1 MKNVL
6 IIVLFFS
13 VSLSVFGQTGQRQPH
28 YYFTGDLSVGK
39 GGTGS
44 FADSSSFLQI
54 GPNGNSTKGVI
65 FPHGN
70 ISDVINYN
78 SIPGLYFHNTS
89 DSSLYSISGINKVK
103 QLNSSDTFNLVAT
116 KHDLISK
123 QDGISQIV
131 PITLPHSMN
140 TRSDASAVVYR
151 KGEYLI
157 FFNYFYGASG
167 DLGGASI
174 AMAKTKNFLTFSDT
188 TIIANTSWF
197 GGKTIAC
204 PHTYTDPRNGTLRLF
219 FLANKELI
227 VSDTAKIAVYKMELP
242 YDADVVTG
250 WSDTVKIIDNNR
262 REITASDRLIDVN
275 QTMYGLSTG
284 YLVMPF
290 CYVVTGTG
298 NSSGTLAYGG
308 VYKSY
313 DYGVTWT
320 TGALTIIDGNVVG
333 KGSVFEPGMYYIKDR
348 GWWYWWRSLSGE
360 VRRVSMGYDT
370 TFNNATR
377 PLTMMP
383 GQNAMSTFKYLPSQ
397 QMLIGGVMR
406 QLNRTSGKTRTFLDI
421 VFSDDNDNL
430 VYRNMVHTDS
440 STNELNEPTI
450 FFADSLQSLIYLYT
464 RTSNGV
470 SYSGLQ
476 CLIIPYS
483 LLQLMKPQIPAT
495 LPKLGISL
503 NGTTTNEDNT
513 LLSLYSG
520 RISTDSAGLFVKS
533 LSPNSASD
541 GTAWATMLLSKS
553 TSSTTNGI
561 NRYFNILG
569 NQNAVSFESGSRA
582 GKLFSFSSKAD
593 MDTRGPSGNEVF
605 AIGNNYLRI
614 PTKQDTTNT
623 NVPSDNAIR
632 ANNDINKL
640 EIRMAGQ
647 WYAPTENYLYE
658 LTGSN
663 FTSDSI
669 YRDTSLKNKLVTV
682 FYNNVGKY
690 LRRGAE
696 YSMRDSGGIKILNK
710 TVASTDTFIVR
721 TEAKYIAGLVP
732 KYLPLDS
739 IGQPVI
745 AVSFRKLWSGYTG
758 YACRLTSLV
767 DGSFIDVGFNPQSEL
782 DTIAINNWSGKDS
795 CYISRWYNQ
804 GSSTAFSYFQSV
816 TVPQGVRFR
825 LIGGLPYAEYNK
837 NPGVSYMNTNSN
849 TSATL
854 PFLYDGSKTV
864 TANIVFATSG
874 TTTSSVYGLFGNN
887 AGSTATKGMYLIYD
901 HRASA
906 SSINALSMTVTNG
919 NSGQYVINDKY
930 NNSSIPINSKGVA
943 TIIYNPSDAI
953 TLNRSKIYGNGS
965 TAQQNN
971 TGTNVPSSA
980 SAPTSFSLGTTGSN
994 NTPLKGN
1001 IYEFII
1007 YDTGL
1012 TDTQRTKLRDNQ
1024 NSRYQIY

>member
-1 MKNVL
+1 MKNIL
-6 IIVLFFS
+6 LFIAIILSLRSTAQKNGVSWPGGYFINGPVS
-13 VSLSVFGQTGQRQPH
+13 VSMGR
-28 YYFTGDLSVGK
+28 D
-39 GGTGS
+39 S
-44 FADSSSFLQI
+44 FPDPASFLQI
-54 GPNGNSTKGVI
+54 GPTGNSTKGVI

-70 ISDVINYN
+70 VSDINN
-78 SIPGLYFHNTS
+78 TRGIPGLYFHNTA
-89 DSSLYSISGINKVK
+89 DNSLYSVSQAGPLK
-103 QLNSSDTFNLVAT
+103 QFNENDTVTLAT
-116 KHDLISK
+116 KHDLIAK
-123 QDGISQIV
+123 QDRISQIL
-131 PITLPHSMN
+131 PITVPHSFN

-188 TIIANTSWF
+188 TIVANTNWF

-204 PHTYTDPRNGTLRLF
+204 PHTYTDPRNGTLRLI

-242 YDADVVTG
+242 YDADPATG

-262 REITASDRLIDVN
+262 RDITASDRLIDVG
-275 QTMYGLSTG
+275 QKMYGVSNG
-284 YLVMPF
+284 YLIIPF

-320 TGALTIIDGNVVG
+320 TGALTIIDGTTVG

-348 GWWYWWRSLSGE
+348 GWWYYWRSLSGGG
-360 VRRVSMGYDT
+360 RRGSMGYDT

-450 FFADSLQSLIYLYT
+450 YFADSLQSLIYIYT
-464 RTSNGV
+464 RTTNGV
-470 SYSGLQ
+470 AYSGLQ
-476 CLIIPYS
+476 CMIIPYS

-503 NGTTTNEDNT
+503 NGTVSGEDNT

-520 RISTDSAGLFVKS
+520 RISTDSAGLSIQS

-541 GTAWATMLLSKS
+541 GTSWATMLLSKS
-553 TSSTTNGI
+553 TSATTNGI

-593 MDTRGPSGNEVF
+593 LATRGPSGNEVF

-614 PTKQDTTNT
+614 PSKQDTTNT
-623 NVPSDNAIR
+623 NIPSDNAIR

-640 EIRMAGQ
+640 EVRMAGQ

-663 FTSDSI
+663 FSADSI
-669 YRDTSLKNKLVTV
+669 YRDTSLKNKFVTV
-682 FYNNVGKY
+682 FYNNAGKY

-696 YSMRDSGGIKILNK
+696 FSMRDSGGIKILNK
-710 TVASTDTFIVR
+710 TVASTDTFIIR
-721 TEAKYIAGLVP
+721 TEAKYISGLVP

-816 TVPQGVRFR
+816 TVPQGIRFR
-825 LIGGLPYAEYNK
+825 LKGGLPYAEYN
-837 NPGVSYMNTNSN
+837 GISYMNTNSN
-849 TSATL
+849 TSATV

-864 TANIVFATSG
+864 TANIVFATANA
-874 TTTSSVYGLFGNN
+874 TTSSVYGLFGNN
-887 AGSTATKGMYLIYD
+887 AGSTASKGMYLIYD

-906 SSINALSMTVTNG
+906 SSTNALAMTVTNG
-919 NSGQYVINDKY
+919 NSGQYVISDKY
-930 NNSSIPINSKGVA
+930 NNSPIPINSKGVA
-943 TIIYNPSDAI
+943 TIIYNPSDAT

-971 TGTNVPSSA
+971 TGTDAPSA
-980 SAPTSFSLGTTGSN
+980 LSAPTPFSLGSIGSN
-994 NTPLKGN
+994 NTRLTGN

-1007 YDTGL
+1007 YDTAL

-1024 NSRYQIY
+1024 NSRYNIY